1 VVADRAVPER
11 ASLDRT
17 LPEHASDLVGPVPQL
32 AERTVLVVDD
42 DDQVREITRLALE
55 VLGGWTVV
63 EACDGTE
70 AVRLVRAHHPTV
82 VLLDVMMPKMDGP
95 ATFAALQ
102 ADPSTRHVPVVLLTA
117 KVQVGQ
123 RQLWDGLAIA
133 GVIAKPFS
141 PATLSDEVDRL
152 LEAQARAKAKGLPEV
167 PRSA

>member
-1 VVADRAVPER
+1 VVADRALPDRAALER
-11 ASLDRT
+11 
-17 LPEHASDLVGPVPQL
+17 PVPDL
-32 AERTVLVVDD
+32 ACDRPVSERTILVVDD

-63 EACDGTE
+63 EASDGSE
-70 AVRLVRAHHPTV
+70 AVRLVRAHNPTV

-152 LEAQARAKAKGLPEV
+152 LEAQSRAKANGLPEV